1 MERYRYYKNL
11 SGKEVAELFKK
22 SGVSKYILE
31 CFGALHTVGEEYL
44 ISEIGSK
51 KRNAFSC
58 PKYVLVLKNY
68 SGIRAFKTQS

>member
-1 MERYRYYKNL
+1 MSRESEFLIYCMERYRYYKNL

-44 ISEIGSK
+44 MNDIDEYIAKSK
-51 KRNAFSC
+51 
-58 PKYVLVLKNY
+58 
-68 SGIRAFKTQS
+68 GEG